1 MKRKYG
7 ITGVSELYKL
17 LRYSFDMINDF
28 VVDPMHNIFLGVVKK
43 LALFWFSKKYNR
55 DAFNL
60 SRRIREVDAVIREI
74 STQVP
79 HEFTRPPRAMERNM
93 VHYKGWKK
101 FVVVYIIFVWLPH
114 VGHSPHHIKINIIHI
129 MLDCVFGVPLVIFDL
144 KIPFWDSVY
153 MMGKLHICREN
164 VYWYL
169 SIFTI
174 ISIFISNSTV
184 IINIYQFWSSF
195 FYYDLQQMNG
205 KTGYYT

>member
-60 SRRIREVDAVIREI
+60 STRIREVDAVIREI

-93 VHYKGWKK
+93 VHYKG
-101 FVVVYIIFVWLPH
+101 
-114 VGHSPHHIKINIIHI
+114 
-129 MLDCVFGVPLVIFDL
+129 
-144 KIPFWDSVY
+144 
-153 MMGKLHICREN
+153 
-164 VYWYL
+164 
-169 SIFTI
+169 
-174 ISIFISNSTV
+174 
-184 IINIYQFWSSF
+184 
-195 FYYDLQQMNG
+195 
-205 KTGYYT
+205 